1 MGGWGTLI
9 KSLFRGRSGAQ
20 DQAVLAELRTRL
32 AGRFLG
38 YRNLLKANSRALT
51 IMAELQEAQQS
62 PEPVTMARLRS
73 AATEMAV
80 SVLAMI
86 QELQKLAPGRYT
98 ALMERFT
105 ALKRE
110 LDEQVAGARP
120 LPHGPLWLS
129 WVSLA

>member
-1 MGGWGTLI
+1 MAGLGSLL
-9 KSLFRGRSGAQ
+9 KSLFGGRSGAH
-20 DQAVLAELRTRL
+20 DQAALAELRTRL
-32 AGRFLG
+32 AARFLG

-86 QELQKLAPGRYT
+86 QELDGLAPGRYPAPPGSDQSG
-98 ALMERFT
+98 ALRISTSADASCLMR
-105 ALKRE
+105 RMW
-110 LDEQVAGARP
+110 VA
-120 LPHGPLWLS
+120 S
-129 WVSLA
+129 S